1 MTGFNPSDV
10 LAKCHPVMK
19 KAEGEEEGN
28 YHIPISLE
36 PFCLKW
42 RFSLCATGCLIGFRW
57 YSTDPHS

>member
-28 YHIPISLE
+28 YHIQIPLE

-42 RFSLCATGCLIGFRW
+42 RFSLCATGCLIGFK
-57 YSTDPHS
+57 